1 MSTTSDKEHDAQA
14 AQDARYLSLF
24 TAAVMKSAAYRPRF
38 GQGKSGGVSLE
49 DFQKLYGSDPFYSW
63 VGLDSPLMYAAHKA
77 AGGMTSIYR
86 QVGVGCER
94 IFQAVLCNTLKLTPQ
109 QASWKYETV
118 GANGKPRFLK
128 LDGRIQFQDVN
139 DSDARDRLENWFRQ
153 SAAKLLIEPDL
164 QPTLE
169 GVVFEVRQGYKSM
182 DSKRQNADISNASSA
197 YLHRYMPVL
206 VLVSTQ
212 IDATLLE
219 RYQGERWLMLR
230 GMLAGQTTEST
241 YAFCREVIGYDLAA
255 FFQRNSTA
263 MKETITAVL
272 SALLKA

>member
-1 MSTTSDKEHDAQA
+1 
-14 AQDARYLSLF
+14 
-24 TAAVMKSAAYRPRF
+24 
-38 GQGKSGGVSLE
+38 
-49 DFQKLYGSDPFYSW
+49 
-63 VGLDSPLMYAAHKA
+63 
-77 AGGMTSIYR
+77 MTSIYR
-86 QVGVGCER
+86 QVGIGCER
-94 IFQAVLCNTLKLTPQ
+94 IFRAVLCDTLKLTPQ
-109 QASWKYETV
+109 QASWEYETV
-118 GANGKPRFLK
+118 GVNGKPRFLK
-128 LDGRIQFQDVN
+128 LDGRIQFQDIN
-139 DSDARDRLENWFRQ
+139 DSEVRARLENWFRQ
-153 SAAKLLIEPDL
+153 AAAKLLIEPDL
-164 QPTLE
+164 LPTLE

-263 MKETITAVL
+263 MKETIAAVL